1 MKRNEKLIDATCWC
15 EQGMWYMS
23 LTYEYDGKDGKHVTV
38 YPKVMFPFP
47 IFAVPAVSRVDTA
60 SYPTLNTPGRTPILE
75 APVRNPVT
83 YEYLKKGYA
92 FDFLTEP
99 VVREMTIEE
108 IEKELGHKVKI
119 VNKEDK
125 DG

>member
-1 MKRNEKLIDATCWC
+1 MKRNEKLINATCWC
-15 EQGMWYMS
+15 EQGTWYMS
-23 LTYEYDGKDGKHVTV
+23 LTYEYDEKDGKHVTV
-38 YPKVMFPFP
+38 YPKVLFPFSV
-47 IFAVPAVSRVDTA
+47 FAVPAVSQGSNPA
-60 SYPTLNTPGRTPILE
+60 IITLGRTPIYE

-99 VVREMTIEE
+99 VVREMTVEE

-119 VNKEDK
+119 VIKEEK